1 MSCTPL
7 PDFCSMGYASS
18 GQSNRSNN
26 HKAIG
31 WSLYKYTKKLKKI
44 KPACSFLFN
53 TYKLPKGV
61 TNSYPLLTNDDLLKS
76 QTVFLKKKD
85 LYV

>member
-18 GQSNRSNN
+18 EQSNRSNN

-31 WSLYKYTKKLKKI
+31 WSLYKYIKKLKKNQD
-44 KPACSFLFN
+44 ASLFLSE
-53 TYKLPKGV
+53 KGM
-61 TNSYPLLTNDDLLKS
+61 
-76 QTVFLKKKD
+76 
-85 LYV
+85 